1 MKTILVNTKNGY
13 EVVNINFIVRWRD
26 HNIITTNGSFDCI
39 ETAEEISKLIDDATT
54 DEKPYIIPC
63 PDFCYVTIDEDG
75 NPDRVYLTE
84 TDAEES
90 NNDYF
95 GVMLVG

>member
-39 ETAEEISKLIDDATT
+39 ETAEEISKLIDDATA
-54 DEKPYIIPC
+54 EKAPYVIPV
-63 PDFCYVTIDEDG
+63 PDYCSVAVEENG
-75 NPDRVYLTE
+75 KPVGVYFDKTSVPPWYKTE
-84 TDAEES
+84 E
-90 NNDYF
+90 
-95 GVMLVG
+95 VPVIK

>member
-1 MKTILVNTKNGY
+1 MRTILVNTNDGY
-13 EVVNINFIVRWRD
+13 EAINVEHIVRFNNRG
-26 HNIITTNGSFDCI
+26 IVTTNGAVICK
-39 ETAEEISKLIDDATT
+39 ENAEEIAALIKNAKAP
-54 DEKPYIIPC
+54 DEPYIIPC

-75 NPDRVYLTE
+75 NPDRVYLAE
-84 TDAEES
+84 KDAEES